1 MDEEIK
7 ELLDEEIKSRI
18 ENLATVSPGTDEDND
33 VVSNLN
39 TLYKLRLEEKKI
51 DADVDDKNAR
61 RVQENARRV
70 QENEKNEREFDLKE
84 QQADEEKKQTIVK
97 LVFGTC
103 EIVIPLIFSAHW
115 LKRGFKFEEDGILT
129 STTMRGLFNGIF
141 PKKK

>member
-18 ENLATVSPGTDEDND
+18 ENLGTASPGTDEDND
-33 VVSNLN
+33 AVSNLN

-51 DADVDDKNAR
+51 DADVDDK
-61 RVQENARRV
+61 NARRV

-97 LVFGTC
+97 LVLGTC
-103 EIVIPLIFSAHW
+103 EIVVPLIFSAHW

>member
-18 ENLATVSPGTDEDND
+18 ENLETVSPGTDEDND
-33 VVSNLN
+33 AVSNLN

-61 RVQENARRV
+61 RVQEN
-70 QENEKNEREFDLKE
+70 EKNEREFDLKE
-84 QQADEEKKQTIVK
+84 QQADGEKKQTIVK
-97 LVFGTC
+97 LVLGTC
-103 EIVIPLIFSAHW
+103 EIVVPLIFSAHW

-141 PKKK
+141 PKKKK

>member
-18 ENLATVSPGTDEDND
+18 DILATFSPGTYEDYV

-39 TLYKLRLEEKKI
+39 TLYKLRLEEKNI
-51 DADVDDKNAR
+51 DADVDDK
-61 RVQENARRV
+61 NARRV

>member
-7 ELLDEEIKSRI
+7 KLLDEEIKSRI
-18 ENLATVSPGTDEDND
+18 ENLATVSPGIDEDND

-51 DADVDDKNAR
+51 DADVDDK
-61 RVQENARRV
+61 NARRV

>member
-18 ENLATVSPGTDEDND
+18 ENLEIVSPGTDEDND
-33 VVSNLN
+33 AVSNLN

-51 DADVDDKNAR
+51 DADVDDK
-61 RVQENARRV
+61 NARRV

-97 LVFGTC
+97 LVLGTC
-103 EIVIPLIFSAHW
+103 EIVVPLIFSAHW